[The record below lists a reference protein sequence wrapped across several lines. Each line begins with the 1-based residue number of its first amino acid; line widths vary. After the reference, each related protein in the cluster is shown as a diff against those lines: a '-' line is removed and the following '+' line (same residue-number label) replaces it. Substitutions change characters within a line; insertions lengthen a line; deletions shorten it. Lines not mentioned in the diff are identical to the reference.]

1 VVGRPFPNGYNVS
14 MEGTVAPSRSAKTR
28 VSVRPLF
35 GALACG
41 IILAWLLN
49 TPPGLLGKADA
60 IGYAVCHQIDL
71 RSFHLGVR
79 SLPLCARCSGMYL
92 GATLTFVYY
101 LVRGRGRAGLMPS
114 KPLLA
119 VLGLFFLAWAIDGM
133 NSYLHFFP
141 GVSGLYE
148 PSNTMRLITGSL
160 LGIVMTTIVY
170 AGFNQTV
177 WREWKPEPALRSAG
191 DLGVLLGLIALLDTL
206 VLSEDPLIL
215 YPLALTSA
223 FAVIFMLTSIYTMI
237 GLLLTGRENRADAW
251 HGVITPALAGIVMAF
266 VQIGLADI
274 VRFWLTGTWGG
285 LQL

>member
-1 VVGRPFPNGYNVS
+1 MRPV
-14 MEGTVAPSRSAKTR
+14 
-28 VSVRPLF
+28 F
-35 GALACG
+35 GALAGG

-71 RSFHLGVR
+71 RSFHIGVR

-92 GATLTFVYY
+92 GAAVTFVFY
-101 LVRGRGRAGLMPS
+101 LARGRGKAGVMPA
-114 KPLLA
+114 KPLAGILA
-119 VLGLFFLAWAIDGM
+119 LFFLAWAIDGV

-141 GVSGLYE
+141 GVKGLYE
-148 PSNTMRLITGSL
+148 PTNTLRLVTGSL

-177 WREWKPEPALRSAG
+177 WRDWKPEPALRSAG
-191 DLGVLLGLIALLDTL
+191 DLAILLGMTALIDGT

-223 FAVIFMLTSIYTMI
+223 LAVVLMLTSIYTMI
-237 GLLLTGRENRADAW
+237 GLLLTRRENRAESW
-251 HGVITPALAGIVMAF
+251 QGVITPALAGITMAF

>member
-1 VVGRPFPNGYNVS
+1 V
-14 MEGTVAPSRSAKTR
+14 
-28 VSVRPLF
+28 F
-35 GALACG
+35 GVLAGG

-92 GATLTFVYY
+92 GAALTFVYY
-101 LVRGRGRAGLMPS
+101 LARGRGKAGLMPS
-114 KPLLA
+114 RPLIAILA
-119 VLGLFFLAWAIDGM
+119 LFFMAWAVDGV

-141 GVSGLYE
+141 GVKGLYE
-148 PSNTMRLITGSL
+148 PNNTLRLVTGSL
-160 LGIVMTTIVY
+160 LGILMTTIVY

-177 WREWKPEPALRSAG
+177 WREWNPQPALRSLG
-191 DLGVLLGLIALLDTL
+191 DLGILVGLIAVLDGI
-206 VLSEDPLIL
+206 VLSENALIL

-223 FAVIFMLTSIYTMI
+223 FSVVFMLTSIYTMI
-237 GLLLTGRENRADAW
+237 GLLLSKRENRAASW
-251 HGVITPALAGIVMAF
+251 QGVITPALAGIVMAF

>member
-1 VVGRPFPNGYNVS
+1 MSTSYNVS
-14 MEGTVAPSRSAKTR
+14 MEGSVAPAHSSKTR
-28 VSVRPLF
+28 IPARALF
-35 GALACG
+35 GAVAGG

-92 GATLTFVYY
+92 GATLTFIYY
-101 LVRGRGRAGLMPS
+101 LARGRGRAGHMPS
-114 KPLLA
+114 RPLLA
-119 VLGLFFLAWAIDGM
+119 VLGLFFLVWAIDGV

-141 GVSGLYE
+141 GMRGLYE
-148 PSNTMRLITGSL
+148 PSNTLRLVTGSL
-160 LGIVMTTIVY
+160 IGVVMTTIVY

-191 DLGVLLGLIALLDTL
+191 DLAILLGLIALLDVL

-223 FAVIFMLTSIYTMI
+223 FAVVFMLTSIYTMI
-237 GLLLTGRENRADAW
+237 GLLLTKRENRVEAW
-251 HGVITPALAGIVMAF
+251 HGVITPALAGIAIAF
-266 VQIGLADI
+266 LQIGLADI

>member
-1 VVGRPFPNGYNVS
+1 
-14 MEGTVAPSRSAKTR
+14 M
-28 VSVRPLF
+28 F
-35 GALACG
+35 GVLAGG
-41 IILAWLLN
+41 IVLTWLLN

-92 GATLTFVYY
+92 GAALTFVYY
-101 LVRGRGRAGLMPS
+101 LARGRGKAGLMPS
-114 KPLLA
+114 RPLIAILA
-119 VLGLFFLAWAIDGM
+119 LFFMAWAVDGV

-141 GVSGLYE
+141 GVKGLYE
-148 PSNTMRLITGSL
+148 PNNTLRLITGSL
-160 LGIVMTTIVY
+160 LGILMTTIVY

-177 WREWKPEPALRSAG
+177 WREWKPEPALRSFT
-191 DLGVLLGLIALLDTL
+191 DLGILVGLLALLDGI
-206 VLSEDPLIL
+206 VLSEDPLIM

-223 FAVIFMLTSIYTMI
+223 FAVVFMLTSIYTMI
-237 GLLLTGRENRADAW
+237 GLLLSRRENRAESW
-251 HGVITPALAGIVMAF
+251 QGVITPALAGIVMAF